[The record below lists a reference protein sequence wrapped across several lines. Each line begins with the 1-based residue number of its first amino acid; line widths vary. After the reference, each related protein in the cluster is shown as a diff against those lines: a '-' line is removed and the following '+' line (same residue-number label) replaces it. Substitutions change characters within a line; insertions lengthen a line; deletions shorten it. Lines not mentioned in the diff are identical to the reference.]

1 MNSTADS
8 SAPSNGLPA
17 LLILAGT
24 TASGK
29 TDVSIPLA
37 LRLNGEILSADSR
50 QIFREL
56 SIGTAKPSPE
66 QLATVRHHFIDEK
79 SIRERWTA
87 GDFAREARARIE
99 QIIRCDLTPIVVGG
113 SMLYLRA
120 LMDGFYREE
129 DERIFDYGD
138 LRREMETLGLDA
150 LYAELKERDPE
161 LAARTHPS
169 DHHRIL
175 RGLAVCRGRGI
186 RLSTLQE
193 RPRESLRYPCRL
205 YFLHADRQETYE
217 RVNRRVIAMLDAGL
231 VEEVRALME
240 QGFREDNCNA
250 LRTHGY
256 QEVFP
261 YVRGEISYE
270 RMIEEIQQAV
280 RHYVKRQHI
289 WFRRDPRT
297 VWIRR
302 DFAEPARDVAERI
315 AEDFRQF
322 ASTLDR

>member
-1 MNSTADS
+1 VNSIAAS
-8 SAPSNGLPA
+8 SEPSSGFSVV
-17 LLILAGT
+17 LILAGT

-37 LRLNGEILSADSR
+37 ERLSGEILSADSR

-56 SIGTAKPSPE
+56 RIGTAKPSPE
-66 QLATVRHHFIDEK
+66 QIARITHHFIDEK

-87 GDFAREARARIE
+87 GDFAREARDRIE
-99 QIIRCDLTPIVVGG
+99 RIIKRSRTPIVVGG

-120 LMDGFYREE
+120 LMDGFYRED
-129 DERIFDYGD
+129 DETTSGYAD
-138 LRREMETLGLDA
+138 LRREMEMTGLEKM
-150 LYAELKERDPE
+150 YAELKERDPE

-175 RGLAVCRGRGI
+175 RGLAIYRDRGI
-186 RLSTLQE
+186 RLSALQE
-193 RPRESLRYPCRL
+193 RPRDGLQRPFRL

-217 RVNRRVIAMLDAGL
+217 RVNRRVLDMLREGL
-231 VEEVRALME
+231 VEEVRGLME
-240 QGFREDNCNA
+240 QGIRADECNA

-261 YVRGEISYE
+261 YLCGEISAE
-270 RMIEEIQQAV
+270 RMVEDIQKAV
-280 RHYVKRQHI
+280 RHYVKRQHT
-289 WFRRDPRT
+289 WFRHEPRT
-297 VWIRR
+297 IWIKR
-302 DFAEPARDVAERI
+302 DYSESSETVADRI

-322 ASTLDR
+322 ISSLST